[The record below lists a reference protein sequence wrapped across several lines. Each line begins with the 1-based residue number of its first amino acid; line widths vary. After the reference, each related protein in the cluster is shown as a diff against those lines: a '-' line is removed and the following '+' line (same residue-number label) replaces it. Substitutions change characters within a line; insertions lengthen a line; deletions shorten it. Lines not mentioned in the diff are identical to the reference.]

1 MHSISEN
8 SVEKKLNLALESLQ
22 QQQEQMKE
30 FATRSSVDELARRVQ
45 EECRNAHIGAVH
57 DMQVILENTVM
68 KQLKLLAEGQQT
80 LLETL
85 APRSKVE
92 DLEGRRRHAE
102 AGRPHDVTGH
112 RRAEKSPINA
122 RPRAALLCGIFAFP
136 YMQCEAETHSSQ
148 KHTPCHCLPICYNVS
163 RMNSC
168 LCAEERRPCRAQFF
182 QTDLPARRG
191 RLAWHPAANHL
202 CAGRDELAARIPPL
216 ALALQ

>member
-1 MHSISEN
+1 MDQALQERLDRIEQRMDTFEETLEQGKAELIQASAHNMHSISEN

-92 DLEGRRRHAE
+92 DLEEDVAMLKQVVRMMSQDIAE
-102 AGRPHDVTGH
+102 LKKAHN
-112 RRAEKSPINA
+112 SPA
-122 RPRAALLCGIFAFP
+122 PAAVLLCGDFCVPIHAMRSGNTFVP
-136 YMQCEAETHSSQ
+136 KTY
-148 KHTPCHCLPICYNVS
+148 PLPLPIQFVI
-163 RMNSC
+163 M
-168 LCAEERRPCRAQFF
+168 CR
-182 QTDLPARRG
+182 
-191 RLAWHPAANHL
+191 
-202 CAGRDELAARIPPL
+202 E
-216 ALALQ
+216 

>member
-1 MHSISEN
+1 MDQALQERLDRIEQRMDTFEETLEQGKAEFIQASAHNMHSISEN

-30 FATRSSVDELARRVQ
+30 FATKSSVDELARRVQ

-92 DLEGRRRHAE
+92 DLEEDVAMLKQVVRMMSQDIAE
-102 AGRPHDVTGH
+102 LKKAQKTPVP
-112 RRAEKSPINA
+112 AQ
-122 RPRAALLCGIFAFP
+122 LCCAGIFAFP

-148 KHTPCHCLPICYNVS
+148 KHTPCHCLSN
-163 RMNSC
+163 
-168 LCAEERRPCRAQFF
+168 L
-182 QTDLPARRG
+182 L
-191 RLAWHPAANHL
+191 
-202 CAGRDELAARIPPL
+202 
-216 ALALQ
+216 